1 MKRLRRGMI
10 DLFIVLVG
18 STLLLSTAVQVP
30 RVSAAPTPA
39 NQVLEWN
46 QIFTD
51 TLIATN
57 TPNSSSQRLGAIVHT
72 AIFDAYNGIEQRYT
86 PMFVEPA
93 APQEASPE
101 AAAIGAAY
109 NVLVDLFPAQQS
121 ELDPEYA
128 ASLETLS
135 ESCSCPERMKL
146 GIDWGTEVGRAVLA
160 WRATDEF
167 SASYP
172 AFTGGIAVGQW
183 RPTLPA
189 SGPMSAQGLAF
200 TSMFV
205 LTSNSQFRPA
215 PPRALDS
222 ATYAADFNA
231 DGNPNT
237 TSDFSWLPLVNT
249 PSHPEYPAGHPG
261 QNGAAAAV
269 LLNQFSHDAQTF
281 TLTTTGQPDRTYS
294 SIANARADGN
304 NARIWGGMHYPSTIE
319 ISDAMGATIADYVN
333 RNAMRPLRPGNDR

>member
-1 MKRLRRGMI
+1 
-10 DLFIVLVG
+10 
-18 STLLLSTAVQVP
+18 
-30 RVSAAPTPA
+30 
-39 NQVLEWN
+39 
-46 QIFTD
+46 
-51 TLIATN
+51 
-57 TPNSSSQRLGAIVHT
+57 
-72 AIFDAYNGIEQRYT
+72 
-86 PMFVEPA
+86 
-93 APQEASPE
+93 
-101 AAAIGAAY
+101 
-109 NVLVDLFPAQQS
+109 
-121 ELDPEYA
+121 
-128 ASLETLS
+128 
-135 ESCSCPERMKL
+135 MKL

-172 AFTGGIAVGQW
+172 AFTGGTAVGQW